1 MKNQRDS
8 FSRVAIAAFLALL
21 LHGPSGL
28 FAQSASDAALE
39 QGIANICS
47 DFKGVVGVYVRNLKT
62 GQSASFNADSLF
74 PTASMIKVPI
84 LCALFHKIEQG
95 KLKYDDVLIYRD
107 SLKYDDGITGSL
119 RDSSRFPVS
128 EVVHLM
134 TSVSDNTAS
143 LWLQALAGTGT
154 DINAWLDT
162 NGFHQTRVNSRT
174 PGREGMRSIYGWG
187 VTTPREMAELVT
199 LIRDGKAVNPAASEE
214 MYRTLC
220 RSYWNGEA
228 LSQIPPYVQAASK
241 QGAVNASRSE
251 VVLVNGPSGDYVFC
265 VITKNQEDQNWKK
278 ENEGYVLIR
287 NISRFLWKYFD
298 PPSSWIPAG
307 QKF

>member
-1 MKNQRDS
+1 MMNQRR
-8 FSRVAIAAFLALL
+8 FSSPLFIGLLAWFLCGPLRLL
-21 LHGPSGL
+21 
-28 FAQSASDAALE
+28 AQPAVDKTLYQRIE
-39 QGIANICS
+39 NICR

-62 GQSASFNADSLF
+62 GQSAEFNADSLF

-84 LCALFHKIEQG
+84 LCSLFDKIEQG
-95 KLKYDDVLIYRD
+95 KLKYDDVLVYRD

-119 RDSSRFPVS
+119 RDSSRIPVS
-128 EVVHLM
+128 ELAHLM

-154 DINAWLDT
+154 DINDWLDI

-174 PGREGMRSIYGWG
+174 PGREEMRSIHGWG
-187 VTTPREMAELVT
+187 VTTPREMAELLA
-199 LIRDGKAVNPAASEE
+199 LIRAGKAVSPDASEE

-265 VITKNQEDQNWKK
+265 VITKNQEDQSWKK
-278 ENEGYVLIR
+278 ENEGYVLLR
-287 NISRFLWKYFD
+287 KISRFLWNYFE
-298 PPSSWIPAG
+298 PTSSWSPPG
-307 QKF
+307 HKF

>member
-1 MKNQRDS
+1 
-8 FSRVAIAAFLALL
+8 
-21 LHGPSGL
+21 
-28 FAQSASDAALE
+28 
-39 QGIANICS
+39 
-47 DFKGVVGVYVRNLKT
+47 LKT
-62 GQSASFNADSLF
+62 GQSAAFNADSLF

-84 LCALFHKIEQG
+84 LCALFDKMEQG
-95 KLKYDDVLIYRD
+95 KLNYDDVLVYRD

-128 EVVHLM
+128 ELIHLM

-154 DINAWLDT
+154 DINDWLER

-174 PGREGMRSIYGWG
+174 PGREEMRSIYGWG
-187 VTTPREMAELVT
+187 VTTPREMAELVA
-199 LIRDGKAVNPAASEE
+199 LIRAGKAVGPGASEE
-214 MYRTLC
+214 MYRTLS

-251 VVLVNGPSGDYVFC
+251 VVLVNGPSGDYLFC
-265 VITKNQEDQNWKK
+265 VITKNQEDQSWEKK
-278 ENEGYVLIR
+278 NEGYVLIR
-287 NISRFLWKYFD
+287 NISRFLWKYFE
-298 PPSSWIPAG
+298 PSSSWIPAG
-307 QKF
+307 RTF